1 MSQAV
6 ADPMVAQQQTRAPMG
21 VLARCFQEVFTVVV
35 RLRSNRQP
43 VRSADQFRESIKKQ
57 IEQADN
63 QARQAGYTADD
74 TRLARFAIVAFLDE
88 SILNARMAVFDGWN
102 GRPLQQEL
110 FHTDTGGE
118 MFFVGVDR
126 LLERDESHALAD
138 VLEVYYLC
146 LLLGFVGRY
155 TLSQRGEL
163 RSISDRLGRK
173 IYKIRGSLPSLTGA
187 LPTGEPIAIETK
199 DRWSRR
205 LMWALLGVSLLV
217 LALYVFYWF
226 SLDSLMGV
234 LRNLL

>member
-1 MSQAV
+1 MA
-6 ADPMVAQQQTRAPMG
+6 AQQQSRAPMG
-21 VLARCFQEVFTVVV
+21 VLARCFQEVFTVIV

-43 VRSADQFRESIKKQ
+43 VRDAQQFRESIKKQ
-57 IEQADN
+57 IEHADN

-74 TRLARFAIVAFLDE
+74 TRLARFAVVAFLDE
-88 SILNARMAVFDGWN
+88 SILNSRMPVFEGWN

-110 FHTDTGGE
+110 FHTDTAGE

-126 LLERDESHALAD
+126 LLEREESHSLAD

-146 LLLGFVGRY
+146 ILLGFVGKY

-163 RSISDRLGRK
+163 RSISDRLGRQ
-173 IYKIRGSLPSLTGA
+173 IYKIRGSLPSLVSA

-205 LMWALLGVSLLV
+205 LLWALLAVALLV

-226 SLDSLMGV
+226 SLDSLV
-234 LRNLL
+234 SALRDLLS